1 MLERSTTQ
9 PEEGNGIMQRSY
21 AKEQAAILEADCCR
35 KGTHALEG
43 GSGNFCKLGSV
54 NKAYRLTDCSSS
66 PSTSTRRSLIKQKT
80 KKGAFRTEKI
90 GKALDIKIGTVM
102 SQLSRGKACSVRN
115 DQFQGVTRRLAF
127 FGVRIRGFLRP
138 TN

>member
-21 AKEQAAILEADCCR
+21 AKEQSAILEADGR
-35 KGTHALEG
+35 RKGKGTHALEG

-80 KKGAFRTEKI
+80 KKGAFRTAKSA
-90 GKALDIKIGTVM
+90 K
-102 SQLSRGKACSVRN
+102 LS
-115 DQFQGVTRRLAF
+115 T
-127 FGVRIRGFLRP
+127 
-138 TN
+138 

>member
-21 AKEQAAILEADCCR
+21 AKEQAAILEADGR
-35 KGTHALEG
+35 RKGKGTHALEG

-54 NKAYRLTDCSSS
+54 NKAYRSTDCSSS

-80 KKGAFRTEKI
+80 KKGAFRTEKSA
-90 GKALDIKIGTVM
+90 K
-102 SQLSRGKACSVRN
+102 LS
-115 DQFQGVTRRLAF
+115 T
-127 FGVRIRGFLRP
+127 
-138 TN
+138 